1 MKVSGSILTDK
12 IKHKDAIKIFE
23 RGNIDYIHIDVMDG
37 KFVQNK
43 SFPISEILELSKCTK
58 VPFDVH
64 LMVSNP
70 DKYIDSLSLINTEY
84 ITFHYEVNKNIDEII
99 EHIKNNGIK
108 AGISIKPST
117 NIKDIFKYLPKI
129 DLVLVMSVEPGKSGQ
144 TFMNSVLYKIDVLKK
159 EIEEKKYKTIISVDG
174 GVNDTNIDILK
185 EKKVDMIVSS
195 SSLLNGNTLEKVNNI
210 KK

>member
-23 RGNIDYIHIDVMDG
+23 SSNIDYIHIDVMDG

-84 ITFHYEVNKNIDEII
+84 ITFHYEINKNIDEII

-195 SSLLNGNTLEKVNNI
+195 SYLLNGNTLEKVNNI